1 MSDDRVQVRRALR
14 ALFSPLGC
22 PDPYPLYAVLRERA
36 PVARLPDG
44 TVVVT
49 RHADCDRVLRD
60 PLFRVEDDEWIART
74 WPEGPEH
81 LAVHS
86 LMGEMVNQNSP
97 HHERLRRLVSRAFT
111 PRRVEELRPAVQ
123 RLTDALLDDL
133 AEHASTGPVDL
144 MERLALPL
152 PITVIGELLGIPEED
167 RAWFGPRVRDITSAI
182 EHNLLGPDL
191 ERADAATAEL
201 WDRLGA
207 LVAERQADPRED
219 MVSTLIAV
227 RDADGDRLTHRELL
241 ANLVL
246 LYSAGYETTSNLIGN
261 GTATLLDHPGLLAR
275 LRGEPDNVAAWV
287 DEMLRFTPPIQIA
300 SRWTGEDT
308 ELHGVHI
315 EKGTQVVALL
325 AGANRDPE
333 RYESPDT
340 FLPGRP
346 VSGSLSFG
354 AGAHYCLGAALA
366 RMEAQVVFPRLLARF
381 PHIAHAGPA
390 LARTRVTSLRGYDRL
405 PLDLR

>member
-1 MSDDRVQVRRALR
+1 MSDQAQVRRALR

-22 PDPYPLYAVLRERA
+22 PDPYPLYAVLRARA

-44 TVVVT
+44 TVVVS
-49 RHADCDRVLRD
+49 RYADCDRVLRD

-111 PRRVEELRPAVQ
+111 PRRVAGLRPAVE
-123 RLTDALLDDL
+123 RLTDQLLDRL
-133 AEHASTGPVDL
+133 ADRAAAGPVDL
-144 MERLALPL
+144 MEHLALPL

-167 RAWFGPRVRDITSAI
+167 RAWFGPRVRDITAAI
-182 EHNLLGPDL
+182 EQNLLGPGL

-207 LVAERQADPRED
+207 LVAERRADPRED
-219 MVSTLIAV
+219 LVSTLIAV
-227 RDADGDRLTHRELL
+227 READGDRLTRRELL

-261 GTATLLDHPGLLAR
+261 GTATLLDRPELLAR
-275 LRGEPDNVAAWV
+275 LRGEVDDIGAWV

-308 ELHGVHI
+308 ELHGVRI

-333 RYESPDT
+333 RFESPDT
-340 FLPGRP
+340 FLPGRA

-366 RMEAQVVFPRLLARF
+366 RLEAQVVFPRLLARF
-381 PHIAHAGPA
+381 PHIAHAGAAEP
-390 LARTRVTSLRGYDRL
+390 RTRVTSLRGYDRL
-405 PLDLR
+405 PLDLK

>member
-49 RHADCDRVLRD
+49 RYADCDRVLRD

-111 PRRVEELRPAVQ
+111 PRRVEGLRPAVE
-123 RLTDALLDDL
+123 RLTDALLEDL
-133 AEHASTGPVDL
+133 AGHASTGPVDL

-300 SRWTGEDT
+300 SRWTGEDS
-308 ELHGVHI
+308 ELNGVRI

-366 RMEAQVVFPRLLARF
+366 RLEAQVVFPRLLARF
-381 PHIAHAGPA
+381 PHIARAGTA

-405 PLDLR
+405 PLELK